1 METGLMPIGD
11 ILAPKDGTPN
21 YPQTYRPSSTR
32 STQDPP
38 RRLLHRRPMVRSN
51 ELPEDI
57 IGTNHAEIVRVLAG
71 YQRVKE
77 RIGWDQYAEK
87 INQPIR
93 DMMDRV
99 FRELRRHGYFN
110 PRVYD
115 DKILLDRLVFRN
127 KDKRPTIELC
137 GLCERECQRKDPHG
151 VFRKDREGDEVRKC
165 WEAP

>member
-1 METGLMPIGD
+1 MSANET
-11 ILAPKDGTPN
+11 
-21 YPQTYRPSSTR
+21 
-32 STQDPP
+32 
-38 RRLLHRRPMVRSN
+38 
-51 ELPEDI
+51 PEDI
-57 IGTNHAEIVRVLAG
+57 IAGKKDEIIRVLAG

-87 INQPIR
+87 IGQPIR

-99 FRELRRHGYFN
+99 FRELRRQGYFN

-115 DKILLDRLVFRN
+115 DKILLDRLVHRSGS
-127 KDKRPTIELC
+127 KRPMMELC

-151 VFRKDREGDEVRKC
+151 VFRKDLEGDEVRKC